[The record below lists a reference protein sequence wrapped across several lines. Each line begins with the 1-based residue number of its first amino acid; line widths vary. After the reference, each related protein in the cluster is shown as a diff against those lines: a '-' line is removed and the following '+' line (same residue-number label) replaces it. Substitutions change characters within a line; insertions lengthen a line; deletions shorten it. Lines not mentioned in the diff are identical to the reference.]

1 VSASD
6 ATGPRSI
13 LSPMPGP
20 VSVEVRN
27 VFKSF
32 ETNSGTWAPFRERIR
47 QTRRRGPRMSVLE
60 DLDFDVHLGE
70 VFGVVGPNGA
80 GKSTLLKLIAGIY
93 PIDRGRIRVAG
104 RVAPLI
110 ELGVGFRPE
119 LPARENILIN
129 GVMMGLSAAEARRRT
144 DEIIEFAEL
153 EDFTDLRLKNYS
165 SGMRGRLGFS
175 VMTHV
180 DADVLLIDE
189 ILAVGDKGFR
199 DKCGDVIASMRD
211 RGKTVVLVSH
221 EMGSINRHCDRALL
235 LYERRI
241 QRLGEP
247 EDVAN
252 AYLAVNQR
260 RRWTNE
266 AQRDGAAD
274 AAEVTVLGFVG
285 DSAEAGSKLPGRV
298 PIEVEAEIELR
309 TPLRSPEVRFTIL
322 DSGGRPLYVA
332 PPRPLEPGLDRVQG
346 TFRVGARIENRL
358 ASGRYALMC
367 RVTEPEPED
376 GDGEAL
382 RSPGRWLGFAVE
394 GPDEIG
400 SVVSVDSEI
409 EVESTGV
416 EVDHDEA
423 ELGVG

>member
-1 VSASD
+1 
-6 ATGPRSI
+6 
-13 LSPMPGP
+13 MPGP
-20 VSVEVRN
+20 VSVEVSN
-27 VFKSF
+27 VYKSF
-32 ETNSGTWAPFRERIR
+32 EANSGTWVPFRERIR
-47 QTRRRGPRMSVLE
+47 QTRRKGARLSVLE
-60 DLDFDVHLGE
+60 DVSFDVHLGE

-80 GKSTLLKLIAGIY
+80 GKSTLLKLIASIY
-93 PIDRGRIRVAG
+93 PIDSGRIRVAG

-129 GVMMGLSAAEARRRT
+129 GVMMGLSAAEAKRRT

-235 LYERRI
+235 LYERKI
-241 QRLGEP
+241 QRMGDP
-247 EDVAN
+247 EEVAN

-260 RRWTNE
+260 KRWSGE
-266 AQRDGAAD
+266 ASSGGDD
-274 AAEVTVLGFVG
+274 DIAEVTALRFTNAGA
-285 DSAEAGSKLPGRV
+285 AEESTLPGRA
-298 PIEVEAEIELR
+298 PIEAEAELEIR
-309 TPLRSPEVRFTIL
+309 KPLRSPEVRFTIL

-332 PPRPLEPGLDRVQG
+332 PPRPLEPGLDQVQG
-346 TFRVGARIENRL
+346 SFRVGVRIENRL
-358 ASGRYALMC
+358 ATGRYALMC
-367 RVTEPEPED
+367 RVAEPKDEDDEP
-376 GDGEAL
+376 GR
-382 RSPGRWLGFAVE
+382 RSPGRWLTFAIS
-394 GPDEIG
+394 GPDETG
-400 SVVSVDSEI
+400 SVISVDSEI
-409 EVESTGV
+409 EVEAEDVRVDEPEV
-416 EVDHDEA
+416 EVR
-423 ELGVG
+423 

>member
-1 VSASD
+1 
-6 ATGPRSI
+6 
-13 LSPMPGP
+13 MPGP

-27 VFKSF
+27 VYKSF
-32 ETNSGTWAPFRERIR
+32 EANSGTWAPIRERIK
-47 QTRRRGPRMSVLE
+47 QTRRKGARISVLE
-60 DLDFDVHLGE
+60 DISFDVHHGE
-70 VFGVVGPNGA
+70 VFGIVGPNGA
-80 GKSTLLKLIAGIY
+80 GKSTLLKLIASIY
-93 PIDRGRIRVAG
+93 PIDSGRIRVAG

-129 GVMMGLSAAEARRRT
+129 GVMMGLSAAEAKRRT

-199 DKCGDVIASMRD
+199 DKCGDVIASLRG

-235 LYERRI
+235 LYQRRVK
-241 QRLGEP
+241 QMGEP
-247 EDVAN
+247 EEVAN
-252 AYLAVNQR
+252 AYLVVNQR
-260 RRWTNE
+260 KRWSAE
-266 AQRDGAAD
+266 ARRDGTAD
-274 AAEVTVLGFVG
+274 AAEVTALRFTNAETAQ
-285 DSAEAGSKLPGRV
+285 DSRLPGRT

-309 TPLRSPEVRFTIL
+309 QPLRSPEVRFNIL
-322 DSGGRPLYVA
+322 DSGGRALYVA

-346 TFRVGARIENRL
+346 KFRVAARIENRL

-367 RVTEPEPED
+367 RVAEPKDENDE
-376 GDGEAL
+376 GL
-382 RSPGRWLGFAVE
+382 RSPGHWLTFMVA
-394 GPDEIG
+394 GPDETG
-400 SVVSVDSEI
+400 SVLSVDSEI
-409 EVESTGV
+409 EVESADTAV
-416 EVDHDEA
+416 DEA
-423 ELGVG
+423 ELEVG